1 MGRLIIVILVA
12 SLAWMSW
19 WAFGSAALDR
29 TLTNWV
35 EARRAEGWAADVA
48 DIDVAGFPNRFDT
61 TLSGVRLADP
71 ETGVAWSAEFLQL
84 LALAYK
90 PHQVIA
96 VLPNAHRLSTP
107 LQTLDFSHD
116 QARGSIFLEPSPS
129 LPLDRATIVVDAL
142 QIASS
147 LGWTARL
154 DQGRF
159 ATEQIADRDNAHRIG
174 AELTG
179 FRPPVATRALIDPTG
194 LLPASVERLRLDADV
209 GFTAPWDRDAIETAR
224 PQIIDIDL
232 ADLSAEWGTV
242 TFRAAGS
249 VTVDA
254 EGIPTGELSI
264 KAVDW
269 RRMLDLA
276 VASGLLADTFAP
288 SLENALE
295 LIATLKGP
303 PDTIDVDLTFRRGRV
318 LLGPIPLGDA
328 PKIIIR

>member
-1 MGRLIIVILVA
+1 MGRLIVVILVVA
-12 SLAWMSW
+12 LAWMLW
-19 WAFGSAALDR
+19 WVFGATALDR

-35 EARRAEGWAADVA
+35 DARRAEGWAADVA

-61 TLSGVRLADP
+61 TVSQVRMTDP
-71 ETGVAWSAEFLQL
+71 ETGVAWSADFLQL

-107 LQTLDFSHD
+107 IQTLDITHD

-142 QIASS
+142 LIASN
-147 LGWTARL
+147 LGWEATL
-154 DQGRF
+154 DEGRF
-159 ATEQIADRDNAHRIG
+159 ATEQIAARSHAHRIG

-179 FRPPVATRALIDPTG
+179 FRPPKETRALIDPTG
-194 LLPASVERLRLDADV
+194 LLPAAVEKLHLDAEID
-209 GFTAPWDRDAIETAR
+209 FTAPWDRAAIETAR
-224 PQIIDIDL
+224 PQITAIDL
-232 ADLSAEWGTV
+232 ADLSAKWGTV
-242 TFRAAGS
+242 TFRAAGQLS
-249 VTVDA
+249 VDA
-254 EGIPTGELSI
+254 NGTPTGEISV

-276 VASGLLADTFAP
+276 VASGMVAETFAP
-288 SLENALE
+288 SLESALE

-303 PDTIDVDLTFRRGRV
+303 NDTIDVDLTFRRGRV